1 MDQRESLPLK
11 PKFVTLLSS
20 VSLRFRVMRSKVLLL
35 VSVLA
40 IGSVFFWLFYPP
52 SIAKDL
58 SLSTSPDAIAR
69 GEYLVTAGGC
79 ISCHKGDTDSESLS
93 GGHGLATDFGT
104 FYAPNITPDIDT
116 GIGNWEAE
124 DFIAALKY
132 GRTPSGSF
140 YFPAFPYRA
149 YAGLTDQDALDIG
162 SYLMS
167 LSPVNYQVA
176 SPETPLWLSRW
187 FVAGWNILAEIAEPV
202 RPTFENEAV
211 ARGAYLATNLGHCG
225 ECHTPRNSL
234 GVPDYAN
241 EYAGAQLGD
250 EVIEA
255 IDSDALSEWSIDNFD
270 LFLLLGLK
278 PSGEFVGGDM
288 NDVIEHNTS
297 KLTDAD
303 RAAMAAFFTRNNVVT
318 N

>member
-1 MDQRESLPLK
+1 
-11 PKFVTLLSS
+11 
-20 VSLRFRVMRSKVLLL
+20 MRLKVLLPI
-35 VSVLA
+35 SILA
-40 IGSVFFWLFYPP
+40 ISLLVLLWLLYPP
-52 SIAKDL
+52 SISDDL
-58 SLSTSPDAIAR
+58 SLSTSPEAIAR

-79 ISCHKGDTDSESLS
+79 ISCHAGDTDSESLS
-93 GGHGLATDFGT
+93 GGHGLVTDFGT
-104 FYAPNITPDIDT
+104 FYTPNITPDTET
-116 GIGNWEAE
+116 GIGDWQAA

-167 LSPVNYQVA
+167 LTPINYQVA
-176 SPETPLWLSRW
+176 DPETPAWLSRW
-187 FVAGWNILAEIAEPV
+187 SVAGWNVLAEIAEPDDEI
-202 RPTFENEAV
+202 FEDEML
-211 ARGAYLATNLGHCG
+211 ARGAYLANNLGHCG

-234 GVPDYAN
+234 GIPDYSN
-241 EYAGAQLGD
+241 EYAGAELGE
-250 EVIEA
+250 EVIEP
-255 IDSDALSEWSIDNFD
+255 INSEALSGWTLDSFD

-278 PSGEFVGGDM
+278 PNGEFVGGDM

-303 RAAMAAFFTRNNVVT
+303 RAAMAAFFTRHNVAVD
-318 N
+318 